1 MSEGLCASSWTGT
14 AAHSLCARL
23 LEEVTV
29 CYLPQTRCACGVHVQ
44 QTSSWTSWASRRPSV
59 QAGALMYQASI
70 SEPILG
76 LRCQK
81 LI

>member
-29 CYLPQTRCACGVHVQ
+29 CYLPQTRCACGVHVYPANFKLDQ
-44 QTSSWTSWASRRPSV
+44 
-59 QAGALMYQASI
+59 
-70 SEPILG
+70 LG
-76 LRCQK
+76 K
-81 LI
+81 